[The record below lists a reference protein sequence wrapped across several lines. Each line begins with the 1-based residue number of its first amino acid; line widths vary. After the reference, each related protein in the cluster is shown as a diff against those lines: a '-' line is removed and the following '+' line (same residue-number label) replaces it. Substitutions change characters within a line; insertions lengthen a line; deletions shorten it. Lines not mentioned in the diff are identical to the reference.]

1 MSNANFSKKILCSW
15 HLFLLPIL
23 FEPRIL
29 GMKGKSCILP
39 LLLSFWKVNLL
50 FKHEVF
56 LFFSNNKLKK
66 AFQHLMTQLFSLESY
81 PNITGLAPDLLVP
94 SFQIA
99 KTDCMCFYMLGLN
112 DFRTVLCDKLTGINK
127 YCNIWNGTKPWVAE
141 LASFL
146 FFRFLFFVTCF
157 EFGDKKKKKTYL
169 SCWVIKCPS
178 SPHTLL
184 SLDGDH
190 SPAVPLAVGTR
201 TSFPAGASGWLAGS
215 RGSCVLAAST
225 EPVLCWGHAA
235 GTAVLRG
242 ATAAEWPWTSAKP
255 RGDLCMLSVN
265 VCLCFLPKSQG
276 GL

>member
-1 MSNANFSKKILCSW
+1 MPCESGCWAIGWVVFSWRRWRELLGQTPAYLQLPHIQPDGEVVQIPVAAEEPMSNANFSKKILCSW

-23 FEPRIL
+23 FEPRTL

-50 FKHEVF
+50 FKHEFF

-127 YCNIWNGTKPWVAE
+127 YCNIWNGTKPWVTE

-146 FFRFLFFVTCF
+146 FFRFLFLFFVTCF
-157 EFGDKKKKKTYL
+157 EFGDKKKKKRP
-169 SCWVIKCPS
+169 IF
-178 SPHTLL
+178 
-184 SLDGDH
+184 
-190 SPAVPLAVGTR
+190 R
-201 TSFPAGASGWLAGS
+201 
-215 RGSCVLAAST
+215 
-225 EPVLCWGHAA
+225 
-235 GTAVLRG
+235 
-242 ATAAEWPWTSAKP
+242 AEW
-255 RGDLCMLSVN
+255 
-265 VCLCFLPKSQG
+265 
-276 GL
+276 